1 MSLPKGTYAG
11 ISAVP
16 LQDEH
21 PDGIH
26 PFSGRVEVLTGNGS
40 GILIIDKGRVIAA
53 YFRNQTRDFKGKE
66 VIAHLMR
73 SAGDKEL
80 NLRYI
85 QYRYTPEQMAEA
97 KKICRQE
104 GLCMLESDGE
114 SRAAKVQSLA
124 SEDASGPAAP
134 RGGLDDALLHRLA
147 NQHGVIAV
155 SVFFEGFPVQSV
167 GEGDFEQV
175 AAMAE
180 DFLRA
185 GKKMAENL
193 RMGVLDQII
202 LESDQRKCIVAPYG
216 DLYLCL
222 LTDTA
227 VNLGLIRLA
236 IHTIQSELQGRG

>member
-1 MSLPKGTYAG
+1 MSLPEGTYAG

-16 LQDEH
+16 LQEEH
-21 PDGIH
+21 PDGTH

-53 YFRNQTRDFKGKE
+53 HFRNQTSDFKGKE

-73 SAGDKEL
+73 SAGDKDL
-80 NLRYI
+80 NL
-85 QYRYTPEQMAEA
+85 QYVQYKYTPEQIAEA
-97 KKICRQE
+97 KKICRKE
-104 GLCMLESDGE
+104 GLCMLEKDVGSQPPT
-114 SRAAKVQSLA
+114 KN
-124 SEDASGPAAP
+124 
-134 RGGLDDALLHRLA
+134 GLDDALLHRLF
-147 NQHGVIAV
+147 NQRGVIAV
-155 SVFFEGFPVQSV
+155 SVFFEGFPVQSI

-202 LESDQRKCIVAPYG
+202 LESDERKCIIAPYG

-222 LTDTA
+222 LTNRD

-236 IHTIQSELQGRG
+236 IHNIQIELEGRG

>member
-1 MSLPKGTYAG
+1 MSLPEGTYAG

-16 LQDEH
+16 LQEEH
-21 PDGIH
+21 PDGTH

-53 YFRNQTRDFKGKE
+53 QFRDQTREFKGKE
-66 VIAHLMR
+66 VIAYLMR
-73 SAGDKEL
+73 NAGDKDL
-80 NLRYI
+80 NLRYV
-85 QYRYTPEQMAEA
+85 QHKYTLEQMAEA
-97 KKICRQE
+97 KKICRKE
-104 GLCMLESDGE
+104 GLCMLEKDVVSQPPV
-114 SRAAKVQSLA
+114 KN
-124 SEDASGPAAP
+124 
-134 RGGLDDALLHRLA
+134 GLDDALVHRLF
-147 NQHGVIAV
+147 NQQGVIAV
-155 SVFFEGFPVQSV
+155 SVFFEGFPVQSI

-202 LESDQRKCIVAPYG
+202 LESDQRKCIIAPYG

-222 LTDTA
+222 LTNSD

-236 IHTIQSELQGRG
+236 IHNIQIELEGRG